1 MVDLNNV
8 VQGLSKSGAVSG
20 FAGGLAGTALAG
32 ALSGKKGKKMAK
44 SALKVGALAAVGGL
58 AYTAYQRYRQND
70 QQARAAAP
78 STPHA
83 RSGGGGEVPGTPRPL
98 PQPAYHRTDP
108 LQRWNNLHREQFESV
123 IAHSDGATSG
133 SMLLIRAM
141 IAAAAADGHMDQGEQ
156 DRIFDET
163 RRMDLAAEDKA
174 ILFDELRNP
183 LSLEQLVSQ
192 VPNPETGLEVY
203 AASLVA
209 IDETRQ
215 EGRDYLRRLAAALQL
230 PSTLVTSLHAQAEFA
245 RQDQAA

>member
-70 QQARAAAP
+70 QQARGPAP
-78 STPHA
+78 SAVHA
-83 RSGGGGEVPGTPRPL
+83 GPGAGDIPGTPHSL
-98 PQPAYHRTDP
+98 PRPAYHRTDP
-108 LQRWNNLHREQFESV
+108 VQRWNNIHREQFESV

-174 ILFDELRNP
+174 VLFDELRNP

-215 EGRDYLRRLAAALQL
+215 EGRDYLRRLAAALEL
-230 PSTLVTSLHAQAEFA
+230 PSTLVTSLHAHAEFA

>member
-70 QQARAAAP
+70 QQARGPAP
-78 STPHA
+78 SAVHA
-83 RSGGGGEVPGTPRPL
+83 GPGAGDIPGTPHSL
-98 PQPAYHRTDP
+98 PRPAYHRTDP
-108 LQRWNNLHREQFESV
+108 VQRWNNIHREQFESV

-141 IAAAAADGHMDQGEQ
+141 IAAAAMALSSVSVV
-156 DRIFDET
+156 T
-163 RRMDLAAEDKA
+163 NS
-174 ILFDELRNP
+174 LR
-183 LSLEQLVSQ
+183 
-192 VPNPETGLEVY
+192 
-203 AASLVA
+203 
-209 IDETRQ
+209 
-215 EGRDYLRRLAAALQL
+215 LRRFQLSSRPIPAFPSPTSPRQYSSPYSYSPAWSSSSRAPTAAGISKSRWRLCCT
-230 PSTLVTSLHAQAEFA
+230 PSESCGSAP
-245 RQDQAA
+245 